1 MLNQPPV
8 YQRFFAELKRRRVF
22 RVMAVY
28 GAVAFG
34 VLQLADIV
42 VPGLGLPAWTM
53 NLILLL
59 ALVGFPFAVL
69 LAWAYEMTPHGMRRT
84 TDATPGE
91 ISEILAAP
99 RAQRWPSGLLALAGM
114 TALLAGAWYIGRE
127 SASPGAASPATG
139 PAEASI
145 AVLPFVNMS
154 ADPEQEYFSDGI
166 SEELLNLLAKIPQ
179 LRVASRTSAF
189 SFKGENLEIPEIAR
203 RLQVAHV
210 LEGSVRKAGSEVR
223 ITAQLIDARSDT
235 HLWSETWDRQL
246 DDIFAVQDEIAADV
260 VDQLK
265 ITLLGEAPH
274 VEQADPEAYALYLQ
288 GRQLARQITPES
300 LRRANELLKQ
310 SLEID
315 PGYAPAWRQLASTYI
330 NQAGS
335 GLMSSEEGFS
345 LAREAANRAL
355 EIDPDYAPAY
365 SSLAAVSV
373 YNDGDLAAA
382 ARYQQK
388 ALNLAPTD
396 PDILSASATLAQNVG
411 RLEESIALRAS
422 TVARDPVSPTGHFNL
437 GNGYVWAGRWDD
449 AIRAYRT
456 SLELAPGRIGANFGI
471 ALALLGKGEPE
482 AALEAIRQEPEDG
495 GWGVIGLP
503 MVYHDLGRGA
513 ESDAALADLIE
524 QYERDAAYNIA
535 YVYAYRDQA
544 DEAFE
549 WLDKAVE
556 YGDAGLSEIPVERLF
571 ANVHDDPRWLPFLES
586 IGKAPEQLAAIEF
599 EVGLPE

>member
-1 MLNQPPV
+1 MSDQAPG

-34 VLQLADIV
+34 VLQLADIAL
-42 VPGLGLPAWTM
+42 PGLGLPAWTM

-59 ALVGFPFAVL
+59 ALLGFPFAVV
-69 LAWAYEMTPHGMRRT
+69 LAWAFEVTPAGVRRT
-84 TDATPGE
+84 SEAAPGE
-91 ISEILAAP
+91 LAEILAAP
-99 RAQRWPSGLLALAGM
+99 AARRWPSGLLALAGM
-114 TALLAGAWYIGRE
+114 TALLAGAWYVGRQSVAPATAE
-127 SASPGAASPATG
+127 PGALV
-139 PAEASI
+139 AEASI

-154 ADPEQEYFSDGI
+154 ADPDQEYFSDGI
-166 SEELLNLLAKIPQ
+166 SEELLNLLARIPE

-265 ITLLGEAPH
+265 ITLLGEAPR
-274 VEQADPEAYALYLQ
+274 VAQADPEAYALYLQ
-288 GRQLARQITPES
+288 GRQLAGQLTAES
-300 LRRANELLKQ
+300 LRRATDLLKQ

-315 PGYAPAWRQLASTYI
+315 PGYAPAWRQLASTYM
-330 NQAGS
+330 NMAGKS
-335 GLMSSEEGFS
+335 LIPREEGLT
-345 LAREAANRAL
+345 LAREAADRAL
-355 EIDPDYAPAY
+355 EIDPEYAPAY
-365 SSLAAVSV
+365 SLLAGLSV
-373 YNDGDLAAA
+373 YHDGDLAAA

-388 ALNLAPTD
+388 AVSLAPTD
-396 PDILSASATLAQNVG
+396 PAILSASATIAQSLG
-411 RLEESIALRAS
+411 RLEESIALRELA
-422 TVARDPVSPTGHFNL
+422 VARDPVSPNWQANL
-437 GNGYVWAGRWDD
+437 GNGYEWAGRWDD

-456 SLELAPGRIGANFGI
+456 SLDLAPGRIGAHYGI
-471 ALALLGKGEPE
+471 AMALLGRGEPE
-482 AALEAIRQEPEDG
+482 AALEAIRQEPEQG
-495 GWGVIGLP
+495 AWGMIGLP
-503 MVYHDLGRGA
+503 MVYHALGREA
-513 ESDAALADLIE
+513 DSDAALAGLIA
-524 QYERDAAYNIA
+524 EREKRAAYNIA

-544 DEAFE
+544 DEAFA

-556 YGDAGLSEIPVERLF
+556 YGDPGLSEILVERRF
-571 ANVHDDPRWLPFLES
+571 ASVHDDPRWLPFLES
-586 IGKAPEQLAAIEF
+586 IGKSPKQLAAIDF
-599 EVGLPE
+599 EVRLPQ